1 MEIFEGVP
9 ENLKRILLVLP
20 LCRQIR
26 FAPMTWRQDLHA
38 TYGPRWPRY
47 LLNCLICDIGAVAE
61 HDE

>member
-9 ENLKRILLVLP
+9 ENLKRILLV
-20 LCRQIR
+20 
-26 FAPMTWRQDLHA
+26 WRQDLHA

>member
-1 MEIFEGVP
+1 
-9 ENLKRILLVLP
+9 LP

-26 FAPMTWRQDLHA
+26 FAPMIWRQDLHA